1 MVKQGEREMTN
12 QEILRIA
19 MEQSAR
25 DESCRPDDCL
35 REEHVVVPS
44 KVSSGARNYLEPAC
58 AQWGF
63 RPAWIE
69 MTAKP
74 ISFVKQMNGIKA
86 RREEL

>member
-1 MVKQGEREMTN
+1 MTN

-44 KVSSGARNYLEPAC
+44 KVSSRARKYLEPAC
-58 AQWGF
+58 AQ
-63 RPAWIE
+63 
-69 MTAKP
+69 
-74 ISFVKQMNGIKA
+74 
-86 RREEL
+86 